1 MNMDELSNYFEAQF
15 LHLSYRDKTLQ
26 EWGINRIMHLK
37 YLVYDKNT
45 FLYIDATIIVIIT
58 TINIAL
64 IFLWLWMFS
73 AQFSNLILIPSK
85 QMSVYSYT
93 DLHILFSFFSD
104 SLECDKFLSILKC
117 RVGRKKLNLLCVH
130 HCLKHF
136 MYFKMYLFLIEG

>member
-93 DLHILFSFFSD
+93 DLHILFSFSQTHWNVT
-104 SLECDKFLSILKC
+104 SSSVFLS
-117 RVGRKKLNLLCVH
+117 VG
-130 HCLKHF
+130 
-136 MYFKMYLFLIEG
+136 